1 MMGHENLKYGT
12 KAESSLTLLTRRLAR
27 DLPLAVLDAIF
38 ISRHTFNMKMEVKEI
53 TLVLF
58 ICQKSDTFL
67 SFTVITLVLSMLSF
81 ALLSFT
87 AAPQI

>member
-1 MMGHENLKYGT
+1 MGHENLKYGT

-38 ISRHTFNMKMEVKEI
+38 ISRHPFNMKMEVKEI

-67 SFTVITLVLSMLSF
+67 SSTVITLVLSMLSF

-87 AAPQI
+87 DAPQI